1 MAGPSLTD
9 GTGLAVY
16 SFMIRRKLSV
26 QLALVML
33 VVALLPLLGAGLLTL
48 HLLERSVRQQAQA
61 SREQAAE
68 TAAALVRDYLKDATT
83 KLSTIARLL
92 RKEENPQAQT
102 RRLNSLLDPP
112 DIFLE
117 VSYWTTGTAPV
128 VQAQVQ
134 QSDYN
139 TAQNLVQ
146 SRAKT
151 GNRAFQDNVGQYA
164 QRLTNDAPLW
174 THAVKGQPF
183 VGDLLEIVESFPALP
198 ISVPAP
204 GGAVTANV
212 DFRPVAQLLAT
223 VAGSLSLRSVED
235 AVKIRKIQ
243 LSGQHPGRTVMLI
256 DGRVPDTQRQLLS
269 SSRPVESP
277 TLPAGAEGIGR
288 PINHADWWVWVY
300 EPAALTLAP
309 VDEIRRQV
317 MLWFVV
323 AVALAAVLA
332 FTFAGRIVL
341 PLRALAGKAD
351 AFGRGNFHVRSEVRR
366 EDEIGQLAA
375 AFDRMAGAVQELDRL
390 KDDFVS
396 HVSHELRT
404 PLTSAKMTLANVQE
418 GLSGVDTLGRVQGDL
433 DRLIRM
439 VNELLDVAKIES
451 GLTLEKRPTDLGTLA
466 RATVDTLRPLA
477 RVALEVR
484 GPGATVDAD
493 PARLQQILLNL
504 VDNALKYAKSRVDV
518 ELDGRSV
525 RVTDDGPGVPPEHR
539 EAIFKR
545 FAKVETGP
553 KPPGAGLGLSIARS
567 IAELH
572 GGTLVCEG
580 NTFVLKL

>member
-1 MAGPSLTD
+1 M
-9 GTGLAVY
+9 V
-16 SFMIRRKLSV
+16 RRKLSF

-33 VVALLPLLGAGLLTL
+33 IVALLPLLGAGLLTQ
-48 HLLERSVRQQAQA
+48 HLLERSVKQQAEA
-61 SREQAAE
+61 ARGQAAE
-68 TAAALVRDYLKDATT
+68 TAAALVRDYLKDAAA
-83 KLSTIARLL
+83 KLGSIARLL
-92 RKEENPQAQT
+92 KKEEDPRAQT

-117 VSYWTTGTAPV
+117 VSYWTTGTEPV

-134 QSDYN
+134 QDDYN
-139 TAQNLVQ
+139 QAQNSFQ

-151 GNRAFQDNVGQYA
+151 GNRAFRDNVGQYA
-164 QRLTNDAPLW
+164 QLLTNDTPLW
-174 THAVKGQPF
+174 TNASKGGRF
-183 VGDLLEIVESFPALP
+183 VGDRLEIVESFPALP

-204 GGAVTANV
+204 GGILTANV

-223 VAGSLSLRSVED
+223 VAGVAVSRSLED
-235 AVKIRKIQ
+235 VWRARN
-243 LSGQHPGRTVMLI
+243 SGQSGLFLGRTVLLVGARTEDFV
-256 DGRVPDTQRQLLS
+256 DGRGLLLS
-269 SSRPVESP
+269 SSRPGTEP
-277 TLPAGAEGIGR
+277 RIPAGSDGTGR
-288 PINHADWWVWVY
+288 AVGHADWWAWVY
-300 EPAALTLAP
+300 EPAVLTLAP
-309 VDEIRRQV
+309 VDQIRRQV
-317 MLWFVV
+317 TLWFFV
-323 AVALAAVLA
+323 AVVLAAILA

-351 AFGRGNFHVRSEVRR
+351 AFGRGNFAVRSEVRR

-375 AFDRMAGAVQELDRL
+375 AFDRMAGAVQQLDRL

-418 GLSGVDTLGRVQGDL
+418 GLAGPETLGRVQGDL

-439 VNELLDVAKIES
+439 VNELLDVARIDAGVS
-451 GLTLEKRPTDLGTLA
+451 LEKRPTDLGALV
-466 RATVDTLRPLA
+466 RAAVETIRPLA
-477 RVALEVR
+477 RVQLEVR
-484 GPGATVDAD
+484 GEGAVVDAD
-493 PARLQQILLNL
+493 PARLQQVILNL

-518 ELDGRSV
+518 EIDGRRL
-525 RVTDDGPGVPPEHR
+525 RVSDDGPGVAPEHR
-539 EAIFKR
+539 EAIFGR
-545 FAKVETGP
+545 FAKIETGP
-553 KPPGAGLGLSIARS
+553 KPPGAGLGLSIARK

>member
-1 MAGPSLTD
+1 
-9 GTGLAVY
+9 
-16 SFMIRRKLSV
+16 MIRRKLSI

-33 VVALLPLLGAGLLTL
+33 VVALLPLLGAGFLTVG
-48 HLLERSVRQQAQA
+48 LLERSVRKQAHSA
-61 SREQAAE
+61 RAQAAE
-68 TAAALVRDYLKDATT
+68 TAGALVRDYLKDATT
-83 KLSTIARLL
+83 KLSTIGRLL
-92 RKEENPQAQT
+92 RKEEDPKVQT

-117 VSYWTTGTAPV
+117 VSYWTTGTEPV

-139 TAQNLVQ
+139 TAQNLAQ

-151 GNRAFQDNVGQYA
+151 GNRAFRDNVGQYA
-164 QRLTNDAPLW
+164 QVLTNDAPLW
-174 THAVKGQPF
+174 TNASNGLPF
-183 VGDLLEIVESFPALP
+183 LGERLEIVESFPALP

-223 VAGSLSLRSVED
+223 AALTSRTVED
-235 AVKIRKIQ
+235 FAPLRG
-243 LSGQHPGRTVMLI
+243 LPSGMYAGRTVLLL
-256 DGRVPDTQRQLLS
+256 DGQGQILS
-269 SSRPVESP
+269 SSRPVEKAMIP
-277 TLPAGAEGIGR
+277 EGADFSLLDIH
-288 PINHADWWVWVY
+288 HADWKVAVY
-300 EPAALTLAP
+300 EPSAFALAP
-309 VDEIRRQV
+309 VDQIRRQV

-341 PLRALAGKAD
+341 PLRTLAGKAD
-351 AFGRGNFHVRSEVRR
+351 AFGRGNFHVRSEIART
-366 EDEIGQLAA
+366 DEIGQLAV

-404 PLTSAKMTLANVQE
+404 PLTSAKMTLSNVQE
-418 GLSGVDTLGRVQGDL
+418 GLSGVDTLGRVQSDL

-439 VNELLDVAKIES
+439 VNELLDVARIES
-451 GLTLEKRPTDLGTLA
+451 GLVLEKRPTDLGALA

-484 GPGATVDAD
+484 GGGATVDAD

-525 RVTDDGPGVPPEHR
+525 RVTDDGPGVPPEYR
-539 EAIFKR
+539 EAIFQR

-553 KPPGAGLGLSIARS
+553 KPPGAGLGLSIART
-567 IAELH
+567 IATLH

-580 NTFVLKL
+580 NTFVLRL

>member
-1 MAGPSLTD
+1 
-9 GTGLAVY
+9 
-16 SFMIRRKLSV
+16 MIRRKLSI

-33 VVALLPLLGAGLLTL
+33 AVALLPLLGAGLVTL
-48 HLLERSVRQQAQA
+48 QLLERSVRRQAQSA
-61 SREQAAE
+61 RDQAAE

-92 RKEENPQAQT
+92 RKEEDPKVQT

-134 QSDYN
+134 QDEYN
-139 TAQNLVQ
+139 SAQKLAQTRV
-146 SRAKT
+146 AKPA
-151 GNRAFQDNVGQYA
+151 NRAFRDNVGQYA
-164 QRLTNDAPLW
+164 QVLTNDAPLW
-174 THAVKGQPF
+174 TNASNGLPF
-183 VGDLLEIVESFPALP
+183 VGDRLEVVESFPALP
-198 ISVPAP
+198 ISVPSP

-212 DFRPVAQLLAT
+212 DFRPVAQILAS
-223 VAGSLSLRSVED
+223 VALTSRTVED
-235 AVKIRKIQ
+235 FEAIRS
-243 LSGQHPGRTVMLI
+243 LPTGLYAGRTILLLDGQGQLI
-256 DGRVPDTQRQLLS
+256 S
-269 SSRPVESP
+269 SSRPMDEA
-277 TLPAGAEGIGR
+277 TIPAGTEFSLQS
-288 PINHADWWVWVY
+288 INHADWRVTVF
-300 EPAALTLAP
+300 EPSAFALAP
-309 VDEIRRQV
+309 VQMIRRQV
-317 MLWFVV
+317 ALWFIV

-341 PLRALAGKAD
+341 PLRTLAGKAD
-351 AFGRGNFHVRSEVRR
+351 AFGRGNFHVRSEIART
-366 EDEIGQLAA
+366 DEIGQLAV

-451 GLTLEKRPTDLGTLA
+451 GLALEKRPTDLGALA

-477 RVALEVR
+477 KVAVEVR
-484 GPGATVDAD
+484 GQGATVDAD
-493 PARLQQILLNL
+493 PARLQQVLLNL
-504 VDNALKYAKSRVDV
+504 VDNALKYAKTRVDV
-518 ELDGRSV
+518 ELDGRQV

-539 EAIFKR
+539 EAIFQR
-545 FAKVETGP
+545 FAKVEMGP
-553 KPPGAGLGLSIARS
+553 KPPGAGLGLSIARK

-572 GGTLVCEG
+572 GGTLVCLG
-580 NTFVLKL
+580 NTFELKL